1 MCGVSSDWHEGNHG
15 DALLVEHILFI
26 KSFAGRNCEYLES
39 RVGFLYC
46 SVVTGLPQ
54 TLRVT
59 SLQFVLHT
67 PCQFYEVI
75 VPHDG
80 QMSPQL
86 VWFDFT
92 SVKVKHRMM
101 DGHGWNGVSVFLVL
115 NRFCFAMSKCN
126 LDHRIVF
133 M

>member
-1 MCGVSSDWHEGNHG
+1 MCGVSSDWHERNNG
-15 DALLVEHILFI
+15 DVLLVLNIFYVI
-26 KSFAGRNCEYLES
+26 KSFAG
-39 RVGFLYC
+39 
-46 SVVTGLPQ
+46 
-54 TLRVT
+54 VT

-86 VWFDFT
+86 VWFDIK

-101 DGHGWNGVSVFLVL
+101 DGMCDVSVFLVL
-115 NRFCFAMSKCN
+115 NRFCFASCLN
-126 LDHRIVF
+126 AI
-133 M
+133 